1 MKRTDWI
8 VALGLLLCA
17 ALVLAACGGGG
28 STASG
33 GGSSA
38 SGTAEGSSGAS
49 GGASSGT
56 TESAAEEEETQ
67 LEFAECMRAQG
78 IEVEDPKPGQSLVIG
93 DEGDPATKEA
103 ITNCDRRLGIPGQEL
118 SAEENEEFKEGWLAF
133 AKCVREHGVDMADP
147 EFLGPGQ
154 VHLDRSAAE
163 SPAFEAAREAC
174 QGKTLE
180 LHGINIG
187 G

>member
-1 MKRTDWI
+1 MKKSDWVI
-8 VALGLLLCA
+8 ALTVALCAIGL
-17 ALVLAACGGGG
+17 VACG
-28 STASG
+28 G

-38 SGTAEGSSGAS
+38 SGGGNSGSR
-49 GGASSGT
+49 
-56 TESAAEEEETQ
+56 ESAADEEETQ
-67 LEFAECMRAQG
+67 LEFAECMRSQG
-78 IEVEDPKPGQSLVIG
+78 VEVEDPKPGESLVIANT
-93 DEGDPATKEA
+93 DDPATKKA
-103 ITNCDRRLGIPGQEL
+103 IASCDHRLGIAGQEL

-133 AKCVREHGVDMADP
+133 AKCVREHGLDMADP
-147 EFLGPGQ
+147 TFKGNGKVL
-154 VHLDRSAAE
+154 LDRTATA

>member
-17 ALVLAACGGGG
+17 ALVLAACGGDG
-28 STASG
+28 SSGASASG
-33 GGSSA
+33 GGS
-38 SGTAEGSSGAS
+38 
-49 GGASSGT
+49 
-56 TESAAEEEETQ
+56 EEETQ

-78 IEVEDPKPGQSLVIG
+78 VEVEDPKPGESLTIG
-93 DEGDPATKEA
+93 DDGDPATKKA
-103 ITNCDRRLGIPGQEL
+103 IANCDRRLGISGQEL
-118 SAEENEEFKEGWLAF
+118 SPEEDEEFKEGWLAF

-147 EFLGPGQ
+147 TFRGNGKVL
-154 VHLDRSAAE
+154 LDRTATA
-163 SPAFEAAREAC
+163 SPAFESAREAC

-180 LHGINIG
+180 LHGVNIG